1 MVPNAGS
8 NFGRT
13 RLTSN
18 GRRLAAAAATLLA
31 VGVLP
36 ACGFLHPGKPQPSA
50 AADAFGSTV
59 TRLLHAATAEDA
71 SDHDASVDALAA
83 LGAPAVPHL
92 AEALKDPDEKIRET
106 AVETLTK
113 MHGKEVVDALVQAL
127 KDQNEDIRA
136 EAARGLGA
144 LPDRRAVQ
152 PLLDQFAR
160 DDNPQVRYECLTSLG
175 LIGDPAAVDVLLKST
190 SDADPYVRLWAL
202 DALCQMKDPHAPA
215 LAIAMLQDAS
225 PAVREH
231 DIQYCEDA
239 FNTPDGHRT
248 LIGLAIDADE
258 FVTTVWARR
267 HLMAYV
273 DQNSGGPDLR
283 GQMRAAGLAALHG
296 KHAARAALLLG
307 DLADPAATSE
317 LIRGLHDPD
326 WAVRHHAAYL
336 LARSRDRR
344 AVPALMAALHDPVEI
359 VAATACNSLL
369 WFADDGDKRAQE
381 AVRGYT
387 GSRFNQRV
395 PR

>member
-59 TRLLHAATAEDA
+59 TRLLHAATAGDA

-92 AEALKDPDEKIRET
+92 AEALKDPDEKIRGT

-152 PLLDQFAR
+152 PKYAFIITYLPSDCAPNR
-160 DDNPQVRYECLTSLG
+160 CCRTKG
-175 LIGDPAAVDVLLKST
+175 AVDG
-190 SDADPYVRLWAL
+190 
-202 DALCQMKDPHAPA
+202 M
-215 LAIAMLQDAS
+215 
-225 PAVREH
+225 
-231 DIQYCEDA
+231 
-239 FNTPDGHRT
+239 
-248 LIGLAIDADE
+248 
-258 FVTTVWARR
+258 
-267 HLMAYV
+267 
-273 DQNSGGPDLR
+273 
-283 GQMRAAGLAALHG
+283 
-296 KHAARAALLLG
+296 
-307 DLADPAATSE
+307 
-317 LIRGLHDPD
+317 
-326 WAVRHHAAYL
+326 
-336 LARSRDRR
+336 
-344 AVPALMAALHDPVEI
+344 
-359 VAATACNSLL
+359 TAC
-369 WFADDGDKRAQE
+369 GTTRYKR
-381 AVRGYT
+381 
-387 GSRFNQRV
+387 